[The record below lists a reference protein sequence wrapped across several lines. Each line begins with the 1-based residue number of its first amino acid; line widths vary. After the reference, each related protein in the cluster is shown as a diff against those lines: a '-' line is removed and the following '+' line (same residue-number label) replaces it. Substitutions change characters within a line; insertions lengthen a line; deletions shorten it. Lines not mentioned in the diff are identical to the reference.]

1 LKHAGPRLLLAGC
14 ALLAAAPAAAQ
25 GLLAGFPSGARIPA
39 PTVEQVTGTGYRVRI
54 SFGDPTVQ
62 RDLVFGL
69 DLAEIT
75 FPGSTPDLALGGPAL
90 PARTIYLRVPAN
102 ARASV
107 LATAG
112 PTRSLGA
119 TRPSPVPGILSDPAI
134 RARFSAAS
142 LEGALAGAGYRGGS
156 GSRSRGRGLIE
167 TRAMGARG
175 SRVLA
180 VTIRPVSW
188 DPETGEAQF
197 VESVT
202 LTVAWDK
209 PVSALASSPVGT
221 ALSTEPPGAVGPFYP
236 SSLAVTPG
244 GSRPAFRAVRAASIG
259 PLRVSPARPW
269 VRLGVIR
276 PGLYEVSSAD
286 LALAGVST
294 AGIDPATFRIFRA
307 TPGDIPEDVDV
318 DAGPDSLREISID
331 VSGEADGSFDPADR
345 IRFYATGATGF
356 GYDLMFG
363 GGSEY
368 QETQHSDVETLWLTW
383 GAGPVATP
391 PRRLAAK
398 FAAPVTPS
406 LPTLTGVAHRV
417 HFEAN
422 RLQNFD
428 LLEPGVRW
436 ERWFDRLLSQGSRVG
451 FVLQPTGATSG
462 TAADVRVR
470 LWGSGN
476 SVGNGIPD
484 HVARV
489 YWNKALVDTAGWNF
503 SNRQDLSASG
513 LQGGS
518 SDTLEIEVP
527 SLVDNTVPYPRADYS
542 YLAWFEIGYQRA
554 LVAVNDTLQ
563 FAAPDSVPAGR
574 VSYAVSGISD
584 STSAW
589 LLDRTDPESPLR
601 MASGVWSGTAPNFTL
616 TVEDS
621 VGSGEPYRLRYT
633 LVSTARAMKPSVSG
647 YAPAATAHVID
658 DLLDVGNGADYL
670 IVAPPVFLAAA
681 ESLAVYRDGRVSGFP
696 SARARIATTDRVFAQ
711 FGSGRP
717 SPVAIRNMLLYA
729 YRHWSAPAPTYVCL
743 LGDASYDPKNYL
755 GTGSLDLVPTY
766 SNYYDTSFGQFISD
780 DFYGLMDGPD
790 DLLLDVVIGRLPA
803 ANAAEAMG
811 LVTGKLR
818 AYEGTTEFDSW
829 RARALLCADDA
840 NQGSRPDPLK
850 NQHVDQMERK
860 DWFHIPFPIER
871 AKVYLNDFAFAD
883 TTRQTKPAAREE
895 FISQINRG
903 AWFTDYIGH
912 GNDSQLAD
920 EQVLRASDVPRLTNA
935 TRPPIFGFFSCTVG
949 KFDEP
954 NGQGLGEIL
963 LKATNGGSVASIA
976 ATSLTLGV
984 EATPVNDSFMDELF
998 PIPDR
1003 VDQPETAGLAFARAK
1018 NDHAGITNFTVRKYN
1033 LLGDPGLLPPLPR
1046 GRGVWEKGPLDSLL
1060 RGEAVAITGHALLPD
1075 SSADTLSFGTVR
1087 VTVLGPPIVRTQ
1099 TAPLD
1104 GETTTY
1110 RVPGPVL
1117 YRGDTNLSRGSF
1129 TARFIVP
1136 TDGRIVGSGGVLRG
1150 LLSSAG
1156 GQGVGLAV
1164 DSIRI
1169 ASTASTRVDATP
1181 PTIRL
1186 VYPAGTDSTLKPGQQ
1201 LTIALADSSGID
1213 LTRLDNAHTIFVVFD
1228 EKGSPI
1234 ELTPQFVYDPGS
1246 FTQGSVALTV
1256 PQLETGPHL
1265 LEVHASD
1272 TFRNI
1277 AVQTFV
1283 IDVARGV
1290 PAGSGLILDQV
1301 FNYPNPFPRETYLH
1315 ARLNQAARLEIQ
1327 ILTVAGRRVRSIQI
1341 DGKAG
1346 ENYIPWDGRDSEGEN
1361 VAIGVYLFHV
1371 TAQSPSG
1378 RASAIGRALRTE

>member
-1 LKHAGPRLLLAGC
+1 M
-14 ALLAAAPAAAQ
+14 
-25 GLLAGFPSGARIPA
+25 
-39 PTVEQVTGTGYRVRI
+39 VEQVTETGYRVRL
-54 SFGDPTVQ
+54 SFGEPTVR
-62 RDLVFGL
+62 RDQLFGF

-75 FPGSTPDLALGGPAL
+75 FPGSAPDLVPGGPVL
-90 PARTIYLRVPAN
+90 PARTIYLRVPSG

-107 LATAG
+107 LATPG
-112 PTRSLGA
+112 STRSLGA
-119 TRPSPVPGILSDPAI
+119 TRPTPFPGALSDPAI
-134 RARFSAAS
+134 RARLSAGAI
-142 LEGALAGAGYRGGS
+142 EGALAGPGYRGGR
-156 GSRSRGRGLIE
+156 GSAARGLIE
-167 TRAMGARG
+167 THVMGARG
-175 SRVLA
+175 SRLLA
-180 VTIRPVSW
+180 VTIRPVAW
-188 DPETGEAQF
+188 DPETGETRF
-197 VESVT
+197 IESVT

-209 PVSALASSPVGT
+209 PVSALARSPVSV
-221 ALSTEPPGAVGPFYP
+221 ALMTEPPGAVGPFYP
-236 SSLAVTPG
+236 SSIAVGRGPS
-244 GSRPAFRAVRAASIG
+244 GSAFRAASRAASIG

-276 PGLYEVSSAD
+276 PGLYEVSPAD

-294 AGIDPATFRIFRA
+294 VGIDPATFRIFRA
-307 TPGDIPEDVDV
+307 TPGDIPEAVDV
-318 DAGPDSLREISID
+318 DQGPDSLRECAID
-331 VSGEADGSFDPADR
+331 VSGAGDGSFDPADR

-356 GYDLMFG
+356 GYDLVAG
-363 GGSEY
+363 GGTEY
-368 QETQHSDVETLWLTW
+368 QEAQHSDVETLWLTW

-391 PRRLAAK
+391 PRRMSQRDA
-398 FAAPVTPS
+398 TPS
-406 LPTLTGVAHRV
+406 NAAIPTFSTVPHRI
-417 HFEAN
+417 HYEAN

-428 LLEPGVRW
+428 LFEPGVRW

-451 FVLQPTGATSG
+451 FILQPPGATAG
-462 TAADVRVR
+462 TASSVRVR
-470 LWGSGN
+470 LWGNGS

-484 HVARV
+484 HVARI

-503 SNRQDLSASG
+503 NNRQDLEASG
-513 LQGGS
+513 LQGAI
-518 SDTLEIEVP
+518 SDTIEIEVP
-527 SLVDNTVPYPRADYS
+527 LLVDPPYPRTDYS

-554 LVAVNDTLQ
+554 LAAANDTLQ
-563 FAAPDSVPAGR
+563 FAAPDTMPAER
-574 VSYAVSGISD
+574 VRYVLSTISD
-584 STSAW
+584 TTAAW
-589 LLDRTDPESPLR
+589 LLDRTDPESPVRLVNG
-601 MASGVWSGTAPNFTL
+601 AWAGAAPSFSV

-621 VGSGEPYRLRYT
+621 LGPGYRPRYT
-633 LVSTARAMKPSVSG
+633 LVSTGRAMKPSMSR
-647 YAPAATAHVID
+647 YAPASTTHVID
-658 DLLDVGNGADYL
+658 DLLDPANGSDYL

-681 ESLAVYRDGRVSGFP
+681 ESLAAYRDGHVSGFP

-717 SPVAIRNMLLYA
+717 SPVAIRNMILYA
-729 YRHWSAPAPTYVCL
+729 YRHWSVPAPTYVCL
-743 LGDASYDPKNYL
+743 LGDATYDPKNYL
-755 GTGSLDLVPTY
+755 GTGSVDFVPTY
-766 SNYYDTSFGQFISD
+766 SNYYDTTFGQFISD

-803 ANAAEAMG
+803 GNQAEAMS

-818 AYEGTTEFDSW
+818 SYEGNTEFDSW
-829 RARALLCADDA
+829 RARAILCADDA

-860 DWFHIPFPIER
+860 DWLHLPFPIER

-883 TTRQTKPAAREE
+883 TTRQTKPAARDE

-912 GNDSQLAD
+912 GNDTQLAD
-920 EQVLRASDVPRLTNA
+920 EQVFRANDVPRLTNA
-935 TRPPIFGFFSCTVG
+935 SRPAIFGFFSCTVG

-954 NGQGLGEIL
+954 SSQGLGEIL
-963 LKATNGGSVASIA
+963 LKAANGGSVACLA
-976 ATSLTLGV
+976 ATSLTIGV
-984 EATPVNDSFMDELF
+984 DATPMNDSFVDELF
-998 PIPDR
+998 PLPGR
-1003 VDQPETAGLAFARAK
+1003 VDQTKTAGLAFARGK

-1046 GRGVWEKGPLDSLL
+1046 GRGVWEKAPLDSLL
-1060 RGEAVAITGHALLPD
+1060 RGEAVAISGHALLPD

-1129 TARFIVP
+1129 TARFVVP

-1169 ASTASTRVDATP
+1169 ASTASARVDATP

-1186 VYPAGTDSTLKPGQQ
+1186 VYPAGTDSTLKPGQP

-1228 EKGSPI
+1228 DKGAPI
-1234 ELTPQFVYDPGS
+1234 ELTPQFAYNPGS
-1246 FTQGSVALTV
+1246 YTQGTVALTL
-1256 PQLETGPHL
+1256 PQLGTGPHL

-1283 IDVARGV
+1283 IDVAQGV